1 MICVSRVG
9 EHISPVII
17 ASVCFPTQE
26 THVTRDMCSGEHVS
40 RETTYDSDI
49 TDMCYPKHI
58 SLVKFVSPTREH
70 IHCITSDMCFLGR
83 GNISLQIYVSRGGE
97 HMAFL
102 ENISPEICVPRVGER
117 ISLGICVSRKRE
129 HIHLVICVVW

>member
-1 MICVSRVG
+1 MT
-9 EHISPVII
+9 VINYHRY
-17 ASVCFPTQE
+17 V
-26 THVTRDMCSGEHVS
+26 
-40 RETTYDSDI
+40 Y
-49 TDMCYPKHI
+49 
-58 SLVKFVSPTREH
+58 
-70 IHCITSDMCFLGR
+70 IHCITSDMCFPGR
-83 GNISLQIYVSRGGE
+83 GKGE